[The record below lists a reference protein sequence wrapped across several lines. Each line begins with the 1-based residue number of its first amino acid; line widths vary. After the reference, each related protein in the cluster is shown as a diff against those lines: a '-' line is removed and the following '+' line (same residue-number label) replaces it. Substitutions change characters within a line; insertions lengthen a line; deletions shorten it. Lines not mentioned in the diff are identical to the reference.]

1 MILGL
6 GADVVA
12 IARVDALL
20 ARYGGRFLARV
31 FTPAERSEW
40 LGRARPAVHL
50 AARLAAKEAGMK
62 ALGTGWG
69 EGVGWHDLSVASG
82 RRQAPALELSGG
94 ARREAERRGI
104 RRTLVSL
111 SHDGAYAFA
120 VVVAEG
126 DAPAPEARRP

>member
-6 GADVVA
+6 GADLVA
-12 IARVDALL
+12 VARVDALL
-20 ARYGGRFLARV
+20 ARYGDRFLARV
-31 FTPAERSEW
+31 FTPAERRDCLE
-40 LGRARPAVHL
+40 RARPAVHL

-69 EGVGWHDLSVASG
+69 AGVSWHDLAVASS

-94 ARREAERRGI
+94 ARQQAERRGI

-126 DAPAPEARRP
+126 EAPGPEAKRP

>member
-12 IARVDALL
+12 VARVDALL
-20 ARYGGRFLARV
+20 ARYGDRFLARV
-31 FTPAERSEW
+31 FTPAERSDC

-50 AARLAAKEAGMK
+50 AARLAAKEAAMK

-69 EGVGWHDLSVASG
+69 DGVSWQDLAVAST
-82 RRQAPALELSGG
+82 RRRVPALQLSGG
-94 ARREAERRGI
+94 ARRQAERLGI

-126 DAPAPEARRP
+126 EAPGPEARRP